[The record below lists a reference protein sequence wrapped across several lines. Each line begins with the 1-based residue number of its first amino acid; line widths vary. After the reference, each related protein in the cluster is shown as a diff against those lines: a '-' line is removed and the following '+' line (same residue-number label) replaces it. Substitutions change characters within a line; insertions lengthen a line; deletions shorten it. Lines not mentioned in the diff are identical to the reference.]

1 MFSRTSKAD
10 KGKVKEKAVE
20 TSAFSEESTPNPN
33 TSSPSES
40 RKSRDTHSIHTQNS
54 VADSH
59 ESLGLERTSSNT
71 PSEITTPS
79 GTSTKEKES
88 SFRQLLRKGSSS
100 KFSFSSIRG
109 KDSGLFSGKKG
120 GNSAANSD
128 RNASVER
135 EGSFDEYSED
145 AGFGRNVDSITS
157 SPMIGS
163 VGDGKGKEREGTPK
177 EGRMSVNWGRAFGIK
192 KGKGRESMDVEGS
205 EVERIGTEDEGGT

>member
-145 AGFGRNVDSITS
+145 AGFGRMT
-157 SPMIGS
+157 
-163 VGDGKGKEREGTPK
+163 
-177 EGRMSVNWGRAFGIK
+177 VNWGRAFGIK

-205 EVERIGTEDEGGT
+205 EVERTGTEDEGGA